1 MRTEHTMS
9 KISINEINH
18 AIMYGDF
25 TDDQLNSI
33 WMAVKYA
40 KSQMG
45 RANLYTVKVGDQVKF
60 NNKGRIVTGS
70 LFSKGRKY
78 VKVLEG
84 RTTWRVPANMI
95 EAA

>member
-1 MRTEHTMS
+1 MAKS
-9 KISINEINH
+9 NISINEINH
-18 AIMYGDF
+18 AIMFGSF

-40 KSQMG
+40 KSRMG
-45 RANLYTVKVGDQVKF
+45 KTNLNSFKVGDQVKF
-60 NNKGRIVTGS
+60 NDKGRTVTGS

-84 RTTWRVPANMI
+84 RTTWRVPANML
-95 EAA
+95 EVA